1 MGFIKRTHLKDVASS
16 PSCKSLWRNV
26 TQLTASVLSR
36 CSSRPVWPG
45 QRRSRGWKRNGR
57 LRELAKAR
65 RRTSRSG
72 PATKKIDHRRRRAT
86 SDHYRTLG
94 LHPNAS
100 KSDIKNAYFRLALS
114 YHPDHH
120 AKADA
125 AGRAAAAVWFR
136 RVKDAYEV
144 LYDDR
149 RRAEYDRTIRA
160 GGGYGNRQHGG
171 ASPRSSGGGGGTSY
185 SEPEWILKR
194 ARARGH
200 GGGAYSSSSGNGN
213 RQGQYGAG
221 ASSKSSGGGTSS
233 TIEAD
238 SECMWERARTRCHG
252 DSAYSS
258 STVHGNWQSQS
269 GGTSSSSSGG
279 GTSSST
285 EPDSGWIWER
295 ARTRGHGGFA
305 STSSTGYAHGGT

>member
-1 MGFIKRTHLKDVASS
+1 M
-16 PSCKSLWRNV
+16 
-26 TQLTASVLSR
+26 
-36 CSSRPVWPG
+36 
-45 QRRSRGWKRNGR
+45 
-57 LRELAKAR
+57 
-65 RRTSRSG
+65 
-72 PATKKIDHRRRRAT
+72 

-94 LHPNAS
+94 LQPNAS
-100 KSDIKNAYFRLALS
+100 KSDIKSAYFRLALS

-171 ASPRSSGGGGGTSY
+171 PSPRSSGGGTSY
-185 SEPEWILKR
+185 SKESEPEWILKR

-213 RQGQYGAG
+213 RQGQQHGAGAG
-221 ASSKSSGGGTSS
+221 ASSKSSGGGPSS
-233 TIEAD
+233 TTESD
-238 SECMWERARTRCHG
+238 SEWMWERARTRCHG
-252 DSAYSS
+252 DGAYSS
-258 STVHGNWQSQS
+258 STVHGNRQSQS
-269 GGTSSSSSGG
+269 GGTSSSSSTGG
-279 GTSSST
+279 GTSSS
-285 EPDSGWIWER
+285 SGPALRRCNRCDRTGPLI
-295 ARTRGHGGFA
+295 ARGPRSLCILVRILVPISGGAAHVCKFGKKKNRINQL
-305 STSSTGYAHGGT
+305 TCLYAPRTHQ